1 MALFSFRHS
10 VKTFSEKCVS
20 ESRIAKAGQTLAH
33 LRYIT
38 RRQAAREVICK
49 RLNGGDIET
58 TAILAEQ
65 EAQRRKGRVCE
76 RFVIA
81 LPVEATAEQR
91 SALALAYAQRLS
103 KGIAGFVIGIH
114 DQNGNDKNNP
124 HAHFVFFDVQ
134 QKSGGRGRPK
144 SVLGLARKNA
154 IETSAELWAN
164 LHNEMMKSWGF
175 GPGSNIT
182 HLSFADRGIDK
193 VPTIHEGAGARHLN
207 AKTNT
212 PKPKWKHIDQGHSR
226 AEANQIIREINHL
239 KEKDNERNNRLG
251 KDNAPDR
258 AERCSI
264 GPQQRE
270 RDSRDS
276 ASAKRTGPPF
286 FGGQESFETGQT
298 VSRAAKRKPP
308 PYSRNSKLYQ
318 KQKQPTEPNVYIRVR
333 RSFHRRHS
341 IRRIFRELVMMR
353 DTLKSRFLLNG
364 RQNRSHQKQMQYS
377 NFPRHTKKPRQIGR
391 AVRDNCE
398 R

>member
-20 ESRIAKAGQTLAH
+20 ETRIAKVGQTLAH

-38 RRQAAREVICK
+38 RRQATREVICE
-49 RLNGGDIET
+49 RLHGGDMET
-58 TAILAEQ
+58 TATLAER

-81 LPVEATAEQR
+81 LPVEASEEQR

-103 KGIAGFVIGIH
+103 KGVAGFVIGIH

-175 GPGSNIT
+175 GPDSYIT

-207 AKTNT
+207 AKSVT
-212 PKPKWKHIDQGHSR
+212 PKSKWKHIDQGHTR

-239 KEKDNERNNRLG
+239 KEKKNERSNRLG

-258 AERCSI
+258 TERFGI
-264 GPQQRE
+264 RTQQRE
-270 RDSRDS
+270 RDCGDI
-276 ASAKRTGPPF
+276 APAKRARPPF
-286 FGGQESFETGQT
+286 LGGQEGCETGQA
-298 VSRAAKRKPP
+298 VSRTAKNKHRPS
-308 PYSRNSKLYQ
+308 SRNSKPYE
-318 KQKQPTEPNVYIRVR
+318 KQNHPLGRL
-333 RSFHRRHS
+333 H
-341 IRRIFRELVMMR
+341 
-353 DTLKSRFLLNG
+353 FLG
-364 RQNRSHQKQMQYS
+364 VVVVFIAGVASGVFFAS
-377 NFPRHTKKPRQIGR
+377 W
-391 AVRDNCE
+391 
-398 R
+398 